1 MGGSERRRFVMSV
14 ERARELRHNATDPER
29 RLWAILRIFGERG
42 YHFRRQQQIG
52 PYYADFAC
60 MHAQLIIEAD
70 GETHTSAEERDY
82 DRVRDNYLHARGF
95 RVLRFWNNEITEN
108 AEGVF
113 AIIEQ
118 TLATVPALTPTL
130 DPSPQ
135 GGGRR
140 KSRKALRDLA
150 IRTGDGG

>member
-1 MGGSERRRFVMSV
+1 MTV
-14 ERARELRHNATDPER
+14 ERARELRHKATDPER
-29 RLWAILRIFGERG
+29 RLWAILRVFSERG

-70 GETHTSAEERDY
+70 GETHTSAAGRDH
-82 DRVRDNYLHARGF
+82 DRVRDDYLHARGF

-113 AIIEQ
+113 TIIEQ
-118 TLATVPALTPTL
+118 TLATVPALTPSL

-150 IRTGDGG
+150 IRTGD

>member
-1 MGGSERRRFVMSV
+1 MGVDKHRRFFVSV
-14 ERARELRHNATDPER
+14 ERARQLRHNATGPER
-29 RLWAILRIFGERG
+29 RLWAILRTFSERG
-42 YHFRRQQQIG
+42 YHFRRQQRIG

-70 GETHTSAEERDY
+70 GETHASAANRDY
-82 DRVRDNYLHARGF
+82 DRVRDDYMRARGF
-95 RVLRFWNNEITEN
+95 RVLRIWNNEIIEN

-113 AIIEQ
+113 TIVEQ
-118 TLATVPALTPTL
+118 ALRIVPPLTPTL

-140 KSRKALRDLA
+140 KSRNALRDMA
-150 IRTGDGG
+150 SRTGDGS